1 MCVRERGTNC
11 NTKMDTLLEEFEVD
25 LLPTGTKVFASR
37 FHRSPFFW
45 KFSTGGYVTTFIL
58 LFIWFFIEPGTL
70 KLWGGITVVCLF
82 IFISVYSSILN
93 NREYE
98 IYRAKIVKDSW
109 HEGVVVFPNGDIVI
123 RSCEDIFFAA
133 EVELERHTIK
143 DVKEC
148 YVWSILG
155 QLRFLWC
162 SKCSRFCLYFCRQ
175 RVVSDNNPAKQERPH
190 TYLVFDIEDPVTGY
204 VKEQYF
210 SCANLINDPQD
221 IVQYIK
227 SKHQARSRGTSI

>member
-1 MCVRERGTNC
+1 
-11 NTKMDTLLEEFEVD
+11 MDTLLEEFEVD
-25 LLPTGTKVFASR
+25 LLPTGTKVFPSR

-45 KFSTGGYVTTFIL
+45 KFLTLGYIISFVI
-58 LFIWFFIEPGTL
+58 LFIWFFIEDGST
-70 KLWGGITVVCLF
+70 KLWMFLADVGVL
-82 IFISVYSSILN
+82 IFVSVYAVILN

-98 IYRAKIVKDSW
+98 LYKAKLTKDSW
-109 HEGVVVFPNGDIVI
+109 HEGIVVFPNGDIVI

-148 YVWSILG
+148 YLWSILG

-162 SKCSRFCLYFCRQ
+162 SKCSNFCLYFCRQ
-175 RVVSDNNPAKQERPH
+175 RVVANNSIEQQRPH